1 MSILNFCAG
10 AFALFVVCTG
20 LARADTWRWTDAE
33 GQVHYGDRPPRGV
46 QAEQIK
52 LQRKA
57 APLSEDARQPRRAIP
72 QGDEAEAAR
81 TAQADAEAANAQA
94 LDRSRC
100 DRARWSLAALDSG
113 RPVYRDA
120 NGAYRVKRPPTQP
133 DTYEGPREYLED
145 AEREAEIAHH
155 RADMDRYCADFPALQ
170 DLSLADED
178 LRHAEAC
185 EFAAAELEQLLQDE
199 ARATPEELARRQ
211 RFLDEEC
218 R

>member
-10 AFALFVVCTG
+10 AFALFVVSTSFA
-20 LARADTWRWTDAE
+20 LAETWRWTDAE
-33 GQVHYGDRPPRGV
+33 GQVHFGDRPPPGV

-57 APLSEDARQPRRAIP
+57 APPSDDARLERRPAP
-72 QGDEAEAAR
+72 QADEAQAAQEA
-81 TAQADAEAANAQA
+81 QENADAANARA
-94 LDRSRC
+94 MNRSRC
-100 DRARWSLAALDSG
+100 DRARWALAALDSG

-155 RADMDRYCADFPALQ
+155 RADMDRYCAEFPALQ

-185 EFAAAELEQLLQDE
+185 EFAATELEQLLQDE
-199 ARATPEELARRQ
+199 ARATPEEIARRQ

>member
-1 MSILNFCAG
+1 MSILNFCA
-10 AFALFVVCTG
+10 AACALLVVSTS
-20 LARADTWRWTDAE
+20 LALAETWRWTDAE
-33 GQVHYGDRPPRGV
+33 GQVHFGDRPPPDV

-57 APLSEDARQPRRAIP
+57 APLGDDARLQRRPAP
-72 QGDEAEAAR
+72 QNDEAQAAQEAR
-81 TAQADAEAANAQA
+81 DADDGNAQA
-94 LDRSRC
+94 LNRSRC
-100 DRARWSLAALDSG
+100 DRARWALAALDSG

-120 NGAYRVKRPPTQP
+120 SGAYRVKRPPTQP

-145 AEREAEIAHH
+145 AEREAEIAQH
-155 RADMDRYCADFPALQ
+155 RADMDRYCAEFPELQ

-185 EFAAAELEQLLQDE
+185 EFAATELSQLLQDE
-199 ARATPEELARRQ
+199 ARATPEEIARRQ